1 MDAILAVFLTLL
13 FGIIFSNI
21 LHLAKAMEKHGL
33 TILLSKEEGKEELSF
48 KEKVKKSPIYIIG
61 LILNNTVFV
70 WQFIGVSFSSAAVF
84 SSMFG
89 TGLIILMLYSHYIL
103 EEKIIRSELIGALV
117 IMAGTIMVGVLHII
131 NPPPNENFIYERF
144 YIVLVVIGIVFAI
157 LLIFSAKKK
166 IGIALIFGSIAGS
179 FGGMDNI
186 FKRMSLKD
194 LSLLEVIEGVFT
206 LNPISYI
213 FLFSFIV
220 AGLAFALTQIGFGFN
235 ANASKLVPMYNSF
248 YICAPIFIE
257 LIIVENATLSVAKII
272 AIGIIVLGIFIMNIF
287 KSPKEMTQAQL
298 AEIELEDKMEEVS
311 AQKEETA

>member
-1 MDAILAVFLTLL
+1 MDPILAVLLGLL

-33 TILLSKEEGKEELSF
+33 TILLSKEEGKEDLSF
-48 KEKVKKSPIYIIG
+48 KEKAKKSPIYIIG

-70 WQFIGVSFSSAAVF
+70 WQFLGVSFSSAAVF

-103 EEKIIRSELIGALV
+103 EEKIIKPELIGAFT
-117 IMAGTIMVGVLHII
+117 IMAGTIMIGVLHII
-131 NPPPNENFIYERF
+131 SPPPNENFIYSRF
-144 YIVLVVIGIVFAI
+144 YVVLIVIAI
-157 LLIFSAKKK
+157 TFTALIIFSAKKR
-166 IGIALIFGSIAGS
+166 IGVAIIFGSIAGT

-186 FKRMSLKD
+186 FKRMSFQEMNF
-194 LSLLEVIEGVFT
+194 LEIIEGVFT

-220 AGLAFALTQIGFGFN
+220 AGLAFFLTQVGFGLN
-235 ANASKLVPMYNSF
+235 ADASKLVPMYNSF

-257 LIIVENATLSVAKII
+257 LIIVENATLSIAKII
-272 AIGIIVLGIFIMNIF
+272 AIGIIIVGIFIMNIF
-287 KSPKEMTQAQL
+287 KSPEEMPQAQL
-298 AEIELEDKMEEVS
+298 AEMEMDKDIENVS
-311 AQKEETA
+311 KIKEK

>member
-1 MDAILAVFLTLL
+1 MDPIFAVLIGLL
-13 FGIIFSNI
+13 FGVIFSNI

-33 TILLSKEEGKEELSF
+33 TILLSKEEGKKDLSF
-48 KEKVKKSPIYIIG
+48 KEKAKKSPIYIIG

-103 EEKIIRSELIGALV
+103 EEKIIKPELIGAFT
-117 IMAGTIMVGVLHII
+117 IMAGTIMIGVLHII
-131 NPPPNENFIYERF
+131 NPPPNENFIYSRF
-144 YIVLVVIGIVFAI
+144 YIVLIVIAI
-157 LLIFSAKKK
+157 TFTALIIFSAKKR
-166 IGIALIFGSIAGS
+166 IGVAIIFGSIAGT

-186 FKRMSLKD
+186 FKRMSFQD
-194 LSLLEVIEGVFT
+194 MDLLEIIEGVFT

-220 AGLAFALTQIGFGFN
+220 AGLAFFLTQVGFGLN
-235 ANASKLVPMYNSF
+235 ADASKLVPMYNSF

-257 LIIVENATLSVAKII
+257 LIIVENATLSIAKII
-272 AIGIIVLGIFIMNIF
+272 AIGIIIVGIFIMNIF
-287 KSPKEMTQAQL
+287 KSPEEMPQAQL
-298 AEIELEDKMEEVS
+298 AEMEMDKDIKKVS
-311 AQKEETA
+311 KTKEK